1 MKADVITAL
10 NLAMLITI
18 TVLFTFTRIMNSR
31 RNRNTTEEEEEGDET
46 QETKHIPKL
55 DKETIESLI
64 VIQKVSLASS
74 SLSTSTTTNTTV
86 GSPELD
92 ESNEPPELSLSLSLS
107 SEKEDDDEKEK
118 VTTLPSTLF
127 ILDSNSSV
135 DIEQGQINNVDFDNI
150 IEEGMTSAL
159 QDGKTTCEICLGNY
173 EVGDLIGSSHNN
185 DCIHHFHKDCIV
197 NWLHISS
204 GGKRHSKRKQNNM
217 TCPVC
222 RRDFVSMDDV
232 TNLKKK
238 RAIEDDNHDAV
249 IEIVQV

>member
-1 MKADVITAL
+1 
-10 NLAMLITI
+10 
-18 TVLFTFTRIMNSR
+18 MNYR
-31 RNRNTTEEEEEGDET
+31 RNRNTTEEEDET
-46 QETKHIPKL
+46 QETKHITKL

-64 VIQKVSLASS
+64 VIQKVSFTSS
-74 SLSTSTTTNTTV
+74 SLSTSITTNTTV

-107 SEKEDDDEKEK
+107 SEKEEDDDEKEK
-118 VTTLPSTLF
+118 VTALPSTLF
-127 ILDSNSSV
+127 MLDSNSSV
-135 DIEQGQINNVDFDNI
+135 DIEQGQTNAYVE

-159 QDGKTTCEICLGNY
+159 QDGETTCEICLGNY

-204 GGKRHSKRKQNNM
+204 GGKRNSKRKQNNM

-222 RRDFVSMDDV
+222 RRDFLSMDDA
-232 TNLKKK
+232 TNLKK
-238 RAIEDDNHDAV
+238 RATENDNHDTV
-249 IEIVQV
+249 VEIVQE